1 MRELSRVCQSV
12 TPSEPSLLLIRII
25 SGQVK
30 PGFLDDFVVL
40 LEEMFPQVVGLD
52 AAVSTVGTGVG
63 SLTRVSHRVGL
74 QSSGLSESFP
84 TVRAGQFGL
93 SMGLHV
99 FLEVVL
105 GRALIVAVSVLAP
118 IFAVECFVLRVFEQ
132 HMSVMI
138 IFH

>member
-30 PGFLDDFVVL
+30 PRFLDDFVVL

-63 SLTRVSHRVGL
+63 SLTGVSHRVGL